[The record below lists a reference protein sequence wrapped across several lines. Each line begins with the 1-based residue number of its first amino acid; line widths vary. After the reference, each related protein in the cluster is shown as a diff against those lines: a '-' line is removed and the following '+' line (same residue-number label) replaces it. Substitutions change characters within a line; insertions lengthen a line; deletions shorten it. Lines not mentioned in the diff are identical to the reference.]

1 MDLPDRISEEQASYF
16 PVPWGSWPGP
26 IPKSGPVH
34 TTHPGGLSDG
44 MTGRHEFFRDGLCS
58 FGSTTANESNN
69 AEASLT
75 SCSSTSKAL
84 IRFFA
89 ARNSAFWVES
99 TPSTRPASMRA
110 WCFHRWRVCS
120 GTRVSQTRA
129 TTASPPSIR
138 STISRRKCGGYW
150 RGIWCSF
157 RSPPSHNS
165 HKQRP
170 KNGGHI
176 SLGGQRRSD

>member
-1 MDLPDRISEEQASYF
+1 MVDYQVSFNSEGCLDPPVAIRSTRLSMDLPDRISEEQASCF
-16 PVPWGSWPGP
+16 PVPWSCWPGP

-34 TTHPGGLSDG
+34 TTHPGGFPDG
-44 MTGRHEFFRDGLCS
+44 MTGRHELFCDGLCS
-58 FGSTTANESNN
+58 FGSTTATESNN

-75 SCSSTSKAL
+75 SCSSSSNAL

-89 ARNSAFWVES
+89 ARNSVFWVES
-99 TPSTRPASMRA
+99 TPSRRPASMRA

-138 STISRRKCGGYW
+138 SIISRRKCGG
-150 RGIWCSF
+150 
-157 RSPPSHNS
+157 
-165 HKQRP
+165 
-170 KNGGHI
+170 
-176 SLGGQRRSD
+176 